1 MNKKHFKTFSAT
13 TFQIIS
19 NQFLGLALFVLL
31 ALCVSK
37 NDFGDLNWSLAV
49 GSTVCIILTFG
60 FDHIVVKKLS
70 AGAAI
75 QATAG
80 AYLTHAILLSL
91 LAALVM
97 IGHSWLFPG
106 FHQVHK
112 LLLAI
117 FISSLLTFIS
127 SPYKQLANG
136 TEHFWHLAIMSI
148 IGNLAKVVGLLVML
162 AAKKI
167 DTTALSVLFIVSGVV
182 ELLVC
187 AVAARTILKR
197 SLKISFNL
205 KVYKALVK
213 EALPQMG
220 VVLLDSSFARIDW
233 ILMGILSTNIFTADY
248 SFSYKAFESSRIPLL
263 IIAPVLLPKLSK
275 IYSREDAFTDTAVKE
290 LNSLWKI
297 ESVICVIIP
306 LMLNVCWED
315 LINAF
320 THNRYGTSTKWV
332 YAILSFSL
340 PMLYM
345 SNYLWTLAFA
355 QGRLKLTFKISA
367 VVTIANFLLNILLIK
382 RYSAVG
388 AAIAFSLSTLIQL
401 ILYCVTVKEQRLNN
415 GLGDFVKTT
424 VLAIIIVAAFQYVH
438 IFWMLRMAA
447 GLLLFLALIYV
458 LGIYRFTNPLKLLKN
473 ARG

>member
-1 MNKKHFKTFSAT
+1 MNKKHIKTFSAT
-13 TFQIIS
+13 TFQIII
-19 NQFLGLALFVLL
+19 NQFLGLGLFVLL

-60 FDHIVVKKLS
+60 FDNLVVKKLS
-70 AGAAI
+70 AGSEVAT
-75 QATAG
+75 TAG
-80 AYLTHAILLSL
+80 VYLTHAVVLAVTAAAVMLLHSL
-91 LAALVM
+91 L
-97 IGHSWLFPG
+97 FPAV
-106 FHQVHK
+106 HEVHK

-136 TEHFWHLAIMSI
+136 TEHFWSLAIMSI
-148 IGNLAKVVGLLVML
+148 AGNLFKVIGLLLML
-162 AAKKI
+162 GLGRMDVQALALVFIAAG
-167 DTTALSVLFIVSGVV
+167 AA
-182 ELLVC
+182 ELLLC
-187 AVAARTILKR
+187 IAVTFTFLKR
-197 SLKISFNL
+197 PLGLSLNL
-205 KVYKALVK
+205 KAYKALVK

-275 IYSREDAFTDTAVKE
+275 IYSREDGFTDTAIKE

-297 ESVICVIIP
+297 ESVISVIIP

-315 LINAF
+315 LINGF
-320 THNRYGTSTKWV
+320 THNRYGTSTIWV

-340 PMLYM
+340 PMLYI
-345 SNYLWTLAFA
+345 SNYLWTIAFA

-367 VVTIANFLLNILLIK
+367 AVTATNLLLNIILIK
-382 RYSAVG
+382 YFNAVG
-388 AAIAFSLSTLIQL
+388 AAIAFSASTLLQL
-401 ILYCVTVKEQRLNN
+401 ILYKATVKEQRLNN
-415 GLGDFVKTT
+415 KLGAFIKTSL
-424 VLAIIIVAAFQYVH
+424 LAIVIVFLFQYIH
-438 IFWMLRMAA
+438 LFWILKMGAA
-447 GLLLFLALIYV
+447 LLLFLALIYT
-458 LGIYRFTNPLKLLKN
+458 LGIYRVNPFKLLKK
-473 ARG
+473 

>member
-1 MNKKHFKTFSAT
+1 MNRKHIKTFSAT
-13 TFQIIS
+13 TFQIIT
-19 NQFLGLALFVLL
+19 NQFLGLALFILL

-70 AGAAI
+70 AGDNI
-75 QATAG
+75 QQTAG
-80 AYLTHAILLSL
+80 AYLSHAVILSI
-91 LAALVM
+91 LAVVVM
-97 IGHSWLFPG
+97 FVHSRLFPG
-106 FHQVHK
+106 THQVHK
-112 LLLAI
+112 LLLVI
-117 FISSLLTFIS
+117 FISSLLTFMS

-136 TEHFWHLAIMSI
+136 TEHYWHLAIMSI
-148 IGNLAKVVGLLVML
+148 IGNLSKVIGLLIML
-162 AAKKI
+162 ALKRMDVA
-167 DTTALSVLFIVSGVV
+167 ALAIVFISSGAI
-182 ELLVC
+182 ELCVC
-187 AVAARTILKR
+187 AFVAYTILKR
-197 SLKISFNL
+197 PLKLSFN
-205 KVYKALVK
+205 VSAYKALVK

-248 SFSYKAFESSRIPLL
+248 SFAYKAFESSRIPLL

-275 IYSREDAFTDTAVKE
+275 LYSREGVFTDTAIKE

-297 ESVICVIIP
+297 ESVICIIIP

-345 SNYLWTLAFA
+345 TNYLWTIAFA

-367 VVTIANFLLNILLIK
+367 AVTITNFVLNILLI
-382 RYSAVG
+382 RYFNAVG
-388 AAIAFSLSTLIQL
+388 AAIAFSSSTLLQL
-401 ILYCVTVKEQRLNN
+401 ILYRATVKERQLDNRL
-415 GLGDFVKTT
+415 GHFIKTMLLGI
-424 VLAIIIVAAFQYVH
+424 LIVALFQYIH
-438 IFWMLRMAA
+438 LFWMLKMAA
-447 GLLLFLALIYV
+447 GLLLFLTLIYA
-458 LGIYRFTNPLKLLKN
+458 LGIYRTNPLKLFKK
-473 ARG
+473 